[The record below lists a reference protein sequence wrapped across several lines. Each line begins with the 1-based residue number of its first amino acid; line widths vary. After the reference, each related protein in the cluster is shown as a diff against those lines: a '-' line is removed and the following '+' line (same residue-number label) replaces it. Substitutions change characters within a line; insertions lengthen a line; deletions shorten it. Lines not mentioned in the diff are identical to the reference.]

1 MARDEKK
8 YGILAL
14 RGKMI
19 NCFSNPEEKIYQN
32 EEVKLFLSAM
42 NIVPGKYDAKKLR
55 YGRVGICTDADAD
68 GYSIGL
74 LIMCAIYTFAPQ
86 FIEEGRLYWLRSPL
100 YVVKNK
106 KNESYYFTDEEFNKA
121 KPKGEVNRAKGLGAL
136 SADQARRSMFSDE
149 FQRMD
154 QLVPDEDSLY
164 LLSQLMG
171 KDSEPK
177 RNFVFENVDFS
188 EIRE

>member
-1 MARDEKK
+1 M
-8 YGILAL
+8 
-14 RGKMI
+14 
-19 NCFSNPEEKIYQN
+19 
-32 EEVKLFLSAM
+32 
-42 NIVPGKYDAKKLR
+42 
-55 YGRVGICTDADAD
+55 AD

-106 KNESYYFTDEEFNKA
+106 KSESYYFTDEEFNKA

-136 SADQARRSMFSDE
+136 SADQARRSMFTEE

-154 QLVPDEDSLY
+154 QLLPDEDSLY
-164 LLSQLMG
+164 LLLQLMG

-177 RNFVFENVDFS
+177 RNFVFKNVDFS